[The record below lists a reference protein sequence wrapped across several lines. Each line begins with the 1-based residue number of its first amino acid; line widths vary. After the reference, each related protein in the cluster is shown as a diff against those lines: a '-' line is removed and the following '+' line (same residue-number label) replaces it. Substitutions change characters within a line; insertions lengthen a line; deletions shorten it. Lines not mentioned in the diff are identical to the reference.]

1 MSAIVDFVLSS
12 PGILA
17 ALCVA
22 ALWLWRRPESIAAR
36 RVLSAAALCY
46 LVASIYAVPAGVT
59 QALAHGYERFD
70 ARNAPAGT
78 TALVVLGG
86 GDLTVTG
93 WDDRPLSVMN
103 AAAAARVLEA
113 VRVFRIVS
121 PAWVISSGG
130 GTTQARD
137 VPSSVNM
144 RDAFV
149 ALGVP
154 PERILLESTSMD
166 THDEAVLIA
175 PMLRH
180 LRVNQVVLVTS
191 DVHMR
196 RSMGAFHAQGLHPIP
211 AIAPDPRRLSP
222 WSYKLRPTGYGL
234 SFSAEVLH
242 ELIGIPYYWVRG
254 WWRPTAP

>member
-12 PGILA
+12 PGMVA
-17 ALCVA
+17 AMCVA
-22 ALWLWRRPESIAAR
+22 ALWLWRRPGSIAAR
-36 RVLSAAALCY
+36 RVLGAAAVCY
-46 LVASIYAVPAGVT
+46 LVASIYAVPAAVT
-59 QALAHGYERFD
+59 RALAYGYQRFD
-70 ARNAPAGT
+70 ARDASAGT

-93 WDDRPLSVMN
+93 WDERRLSVMN

-113 VRVFRIVS
+113 FRVFQLVS
-121 PAWVISSGG
+121 PAWLISSGG
-130 GTTQARD
+130 GTTQSRD
-137 VPSSVNM
+137 VTSSVNM

-154 PERILLESTSMD
+154 AERILLESTSMD

-175 PMLRH
+175 QMLQRLH
-180 LRVNQVVLVTS
+180 VDRVVLVTS
-191 DVHMR
+191 DIHMR
-196 RSMGAFHAQGLHPIP
+196 RSMGAFRAQGLHPIP
-211 AIAPDPRRLSP
+211 AIAPEPRRLSP

-242 ELIGIPYYWVRG
+242 ELTGIPYYWARG
-254 WWRPTAP
+254 WWRP